1 MKGVLKVAKY
11 TIELRDVVKH
21 YPIFSF
27 PYPFYDE
34 HKRREFEQSFIRHF
48 YFREICCP
56 SVEQF
61 LFYLED
67 KFQLVFPYYNELMR
81 TATLEYDIENPYNL
95 TETYTRNVDSMGE
108 SRGIYSGV
116 DQMQRSETGNTET
129 ESSST
134 RKEDQHGTGKST
146 TTDNSTSKTVGNEVV
161 DGESSRNATT
171 TDNGKNS
178 NTTNETTKFLD
189 TPQGAVDLDSIDYL
203 TNLTNKK
210 TEGSG
215 SSENTQTVKDG
226 SESLTET
233 DSTST
238 TTGNA
243 TSVTD
248 SETECNVTENGS
260 SEGKT
265 IVQTEG
271 EQKVTQDSNTRNKNE
286 QKQVETYTMVRKG
299 NIGVNP
305 ASHEI
310 DCHIVTQ
317 KTLKR
322 IEEMFFNECE
332 DLFMLVW

>member
-21 YPIFSF
+21 YPIFNF

-67 KFQLVFPYYNELMR
+67 KFRLVFPYYNELMR
-81 TATLEYDIENPYNL
+81 TATLDYDIENPYNL

-108 SRGIYSGV
+108 SRGVYSGV

-129 ESSST
+129 ENTS
-134 RKEDQHGTGKST
+134 
-146 TTDNSTSKTVGNEVV
+146 NANSKTETNYNEVV

-171 TDNGKNS
+171 TDNGKQTGKNS
-178 NTTNETTKFLD
+178 NTNTETTKFLD
-189 TPQGAVDLDSIDYL
+189 TPQGAVNLDAVDYL
-203 TNLTNKK
+203 TNLTQKK
-210 TEGSG
+210 STGSG
-215 SSENTQTVKDG
+215 ESETTNNNTQTVNDG
-226 SESLTET
+226 SETLTET
-233 DSTST
+233 NST
-238 TTGNA
+238 TETNYFENSSNESK
-243 TSVTD
+243 TSVQAE
-248 SETECNVTENGS
+248 S
-260 SEGKT
+260 
-265 IVQTEG
+265 
-271 EQKVTQDSNTRNKNE
+271 EQKSTQDSNTRNKNE

-332 DLFMLVW
+332 DLFMMVW